1 MCAGR
6 LHTRILTV
14 VLEEVGLW
22 VTSEFPLKMSRHY
35 RAREVLL
42 SKTGGVGTRL
52 PAYRERKRL
61 EKGKKTDGSPR
72 NLERRRGRDETREE
86 GCRLSL

>member
-22 VTSEFPLKMSRHY
+22 VTLEFPLKMSRHY
-35 RAREVLL
+35 GAE
-42 SKTGGVGTRL
+42 
-52 PAYRERKRL
+52 
-61 EKGKKTDGSPR
+61 GS
-72 NLERRRGRDETREE
+72 LALYDRRRQNMVTCLQRKEETGKSKEDRW
-86 GCRLSL
+86 